1 METKGVIECLRIS
14 RASSYRTYEEWKR
27 GWKWSWLGDL
37 ESSYRTYEEWKLEFG
52 VGLITGIEEFLP
64 YLWGMETSDAI
75 DKFTSAF

>member
-1 METKGVIECLRIS
+1 MEKITMEELMSEIDIS
-14 RASSYRTYEEWKR
+14 

-64 YLWGMETSDAI
+64 YL
-75 DKFTSAF
+75 